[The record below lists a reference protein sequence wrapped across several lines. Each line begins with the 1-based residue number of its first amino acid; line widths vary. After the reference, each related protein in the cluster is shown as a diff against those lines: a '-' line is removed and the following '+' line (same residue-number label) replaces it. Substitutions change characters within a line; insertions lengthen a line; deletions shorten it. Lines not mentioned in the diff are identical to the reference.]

1 MWYYVQPLM
10 GLVLGAI
17 TFLIIAGGFLIVQ
30 VNITDPNAAAGA
42 RLIPYL
48 VAVLAGFKQDFVYDQ
63 LGASRVHLRPRAG
76 KGGVRRSRAS
86 ARAQRNRV
94 SARDPVFSWSAIRPR

>member
-63 LGASRVHLRPRAG
+63 LERWCRSSRRAG
-76 KGGVRRSRAS
+76 EGGGRVEVRGS
-86 ARAQRNRV
+86 
-94 SARDPVFSWSAIRPR
+94 